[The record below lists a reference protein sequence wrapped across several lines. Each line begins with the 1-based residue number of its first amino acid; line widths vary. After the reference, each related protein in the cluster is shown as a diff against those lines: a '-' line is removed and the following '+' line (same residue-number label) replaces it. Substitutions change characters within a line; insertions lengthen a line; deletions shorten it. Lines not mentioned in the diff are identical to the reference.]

1 VHRVVPRDI
10 DVGDNQLKDWGVDE
24 KSTSTTISVV
34 DEMRIVMNT
43 LLEGALWKWKLVAG
57 LLTVV
62 LGGIVLA
69 WPGPTILVA
78 STLFGVFLMLTGF
91 TELFLA
97 FTLPRS
103 GGTRFL
109 LFISGAL
116 SLILAVLSFRH
127 FGDAYAILLLSI
139 WIGIG
144 FIFQGVSEVAVSI
157 GEKNLPG
164 RGWYAVLGIISVV
177 AGFAVLVWP
186 FDSIVMLTLVT
197 GVWLVVMG
205 VVQVFQ
211 AFQIRKDAKTV
222 REAVDSV
229 SDRLTQHRKSA

>member
-1 VHRVVPRDI
+1 VHRVVPDDI
-10 DVGDNQLKDWGVDE
+10 DAGENQFKNEEADE
-24 KSTSTTISVV
+24 KSTSTTVSVF
-34 DEMRIVMNT
+34 DEMRIAMNT
-43 LLEGALWKWKLVAG
+43 FLEQKLWKWKLVAG

-78 STLFGVFLMLTGF
+78 STLFGVYLLLTGF

-103 GGTRFL
+103 AGTRVL
-109 LFISGAL
+109 LFITGAL

-127 FGDAYAILLLSI
+127 FGDGYAVLLLSL

-144 FIFQGVSEVAVSI
+144 FIFQGVSEVAISI

-164 RGWYAVLGIISVV
+164 RGWYAVLGIISVI
-177 AGFAVLVWP
+177 AGFVVLVWP
-186 FDSIVMLTLVT
+186 FDSIVVLAVVT
-197 GVWLVVMG
+197 GVWLVVIG
-205 VVQVFQ
+205 VVQIVQ

-229 SDRLTQHRKSA
+229 SEQFAPHRKSA

>member
-1 VHRVVPRDI
+1 MV
-10 DVGDNQLKDWGVDE
+10 
-24 KSTSTTISVV
+24 SVYLQRQQV
-34 DEMRIVMNT
+34 AGPHDHTFDEMRSAMNN
-43 LLEGALWKWKLVAG
+43 LLEQKLWNWKLVAG

-62 LGGIVLA
+62 LGGIVLG

-78 STLFGVFLMLTGF
+78 STLFGVFLLLTGF

-97 FTLPRS
+97 FTVPRS
-103 GGTRFL
+103 AATRVL

-116 SLILAVLSFRH
+116 SLVLAVLSLRH

-144 FIFQGVSEVAVSI
+144 FVFQGVSEVALSI
-157 GEKNLPG
+157 GEQNLSG
-164 RGWYAVLGIISVV
+164 RGWYAVLGVISVI
-177 AGFAVLVWP
+177 AGFVVLVWP
-186 FDSIVMLTLVT
+186 FDSIAVLVLVT

-205 VVQVFQ
+205 VVQIVQ

-229 SDRLTQHRKSA
+229 SERFAPRKRSA

>member
-1 VHRVVPRDI
+1 
-10 DVGDNQLKDWGVDE
+10 
-24 KSTSTTISVV
+24 
-34 DEMRIVMNT
+34 MNT
-43 LLEGALWKWKLVAG
+43 LLEQKLWKWKLVAG

-78 STLFGVFLMLTGF
+78 STLFGVYLLLTGF

-103 GGTRFL
+103 AGTRVL
-109 LFISGAL
+109 LFITGAL

-127 FGDAYAILLLSI
+127 FGDGYAVLLLSL

-144 FIFQGVSEVAVSI
+144 FIFQGVSEVAISI

-164 RGWYAVLGIISVV
+164 RGWYAVLGIISVI
-177 AGFAVLVWP
+177 AGFVVLVWP
-186 FDSIVMLTLVT
+186 FDSIVVLALVT
-197 GVWLVVMG
+197 GVWLVVIG
-205 VVQVFQ
+205 VVQIVQ

-229 SDRLTQHRKSA
+229 SDRLTPHRKSA

>member
-1 VHRVVPRDI
+1 
-10 DVGDNQLKDWGVDE
+10 
-24 KSTSTTISVV
+24 
-34 DEMRIVMNT
+34 MNT
-43 LLEGALWKWKLVAG
+43 LLEGPLWKWKLVAG

-62 LGGIVLA
+62 LGGMMLA

-78 STLFGVFLMLTGF
+78 STLFGVFLLLTGF

-103 GGTRFL
+103 GGNRVL
-109 LFISGAL
+109 LFITGAL

-127 FGDAYAILLLSI
+127 FGDGYAVLLLSL

-144 FIFQGVSEVAVSI
+144 FIFQGVSEVAISI

-164 RGWYAVLGIISVV
+164 RGWYSVLGIISVI
-177 AGFAVLVWP
+177 AGFVVLVWP
-186 FDSIVMLTLVT
+186 FDSIVVLALVT

-205 VVQVFQ
+205 VVQVVQ

-229 SDRLTQHRKSA
+229 SDRLAPHRKSA

>member
-1 VHRVVPRDI
+1 
-10 DVGDNQLKDWGVDE
+10 
-24 KSTSTTISVV
+24 
-34 DEMRIVMNT
+34 MNN
-43 LLEGALWKWKLVAG
+43 LLEQRLWKWKLVAG
-57 LLTVV
+57 LLTIV

-78 STLFGVFLMLTGF
+78 STLFGVYLLLTGF

-103 GGTRFL
+103 AATRIL

-116 SLILAVLSFRH
+116 SLVLAVLSFRH

-144 FIFQGVSEVAVSI
+144 FVFQGVSEVAVSI
-157 GEKNLPG
+157 GEQKLPG
-164 RGWYAVLGIISVV
+164 RGWYAVLGVISVI
-177 AGFAVLVWP
+177 AGFVVLVWP
-186 FDSIVMLTLVT
+186 FDSIVMLTLVA

-205 VVQVFQ
+205 VVQTVQ
-211 AFQIRKDAKTV
+211 AFQVRKDAKTV
-222 REAVDSV
+222 QEAVESV
-229 SDRLTQHRKSA
+229 SERLAPHRRSA

>member
-1 VHRVVPRDI
+1 
-10 DVGDNQLKDWGVDE
+10 
-24 KSTSTTISVV
+24 
-34 DEMRIVMNT
+34 MRIVMNT
-43 LLEGALWKWKLVAG
+43 LLEQKLWKWKLVAG

-78 STLFGVFLMLTGF
+78 STLFGVYLLLTGF

-103 GGTRFL
+103 AGTRVL
-109 LFISGAL
+109 LFITGAL

-127 FGDAYAILLLSI
+127 FGDGYAVLLLSL

-144 FIFQGVSEVAVSI
+144 FIFQGVSEVAISI

-164 RGWYAVLGIISVV
+164 RGWYAVLGVISVI
-177 AGFAVLVWP
+177 AGFVVLVWP
-186 FDSIVMLTLVT
+186 FDSIVVLAVVT
-197 GVWLVVMG
+197 GVWLVVIG
-205 VVQVFQ
+205 VVQIVQ

-229 SDRLTQHRKSA
+229 SERFAPHRKSA